1 MITPKPKPRRDTR
14 QSLVDAA
21 IAEFEAVGF
30 EGTNTNR
37 IARAA
42 GYAPQTF
49 YRHFEDK
56 TAMFLTVYEQWYR
69 DELAQLAGAQS
80 RGAAARIIVERHRG
94 TLRFRRSL
102 RQLAYNDRR
111 VAIARA
117 TSRNLQI
124 GRLAEAAPN
133 KTRAELAATLLK
145 IERLADA
152 IAEGEFVDLE
162 IDEATALLQLAEL
175 LFWIAPD

>member
-1 MITPKPKPRRDTR
+1 MSAPMPKPRRNTW
-14 QSLVDAA
+14 QNLVDAA
-21 IAEFEAVGF
+21 IAEFEATGF
-30 EGTNTNR
+30 DGTNTNR

-69 DELAQLAGAQS
+69 DELAQLAGAHS
-80 RGAAARIIVERHRG
+80 RAEAARIIVERHRA

-102 RQLAYNDRR
+102 RQLAHSDRK

-117 TSRNLQI
+117 TSRSLQI
-124 GRLAEAAPN
+124 DRLADAAPGRA
-133 KTRAELAATLLK
+133 RAELAATLLK

-152 IAEGEFVDLE
+152 IAESEFEDLGIGED
-162 IDEATALLQLAEL
+162 AALAELAHL

>member
-1 MITPKPKPRRDTR
+1 MSTPKPKPRRGTR
-14 QSLVDAA
+14 QNLIDAA

-30 EGTNTNR
+30 DGTNTNR

-80 RGAAARIIVERHRG
+80 RKDAARIIVERHRG
-94 TLRFRRSL
+94 TLMFRRSL
-102 RQLAYNDRR
+102 RQLAYGDRK
-111 VAIARA
+111 VALARA
-117 TSRNLQI
+117 MSRNVQI
-124 GRLAEAAPN
+124 GKLADAAPRR
-133 KTRAELAATLLK
+133 TRAELAATLLK

-152 IAEGEFVDLE
+152 IAEGEFDDLE
-162 IDEATALLQLAEL
+162 IGEDAALAEL
-175 LFWIAPD
+175 AQTLFWIEAD

>member
-1 MITPKPKPRRDTR
+1 MNTPKPKHNTR
-14 QSLVDAA
+14 QNLVDAA

-56 TAMFLTVYEQWYR
+56 MAMFLTVYEQWYR
-69 DELAQLAGAQS
+69 DELAQLEGAHS
-80 RGAAARIIVERHRG
+80 SAEAARIIVERHRA

-102 RQLAYNDRR
+102 RQLACSDSR
-111 VAIARA
+111 VAQARA

-124 GRLAEAAPN
+124 N
-133 KTRAELAATLLK
+133 KLDRATHNLSRAELAAALFR

-152 IAEGEFVDLE
+152 IAEGEFEDLRIGE
-162 IDEATALLQLAEL
+162 DAALEQLAQA

>member
-1 MITPKPKPRRDTR
+1 MGTPKPKRKRNTR
-14 QSLVDAA
+14 QDLVEAA
-21 IAEFEAVGF
+21 IAEFETVGF

-49 YRHFEDK
+49 YRHFDDK

-69 DELAQLAGAQS
+69 DELAQLASARS
-80 RGAAARIIVERHRG
+80 RGEAARIIVERHRA

-102 RQLAYNDRR
+102 RQLAYSDRK
-111 VAIARA
+111 VALARA

-124 GRLAEAAPN
+124 DRLAATTAGR
-133 KTRAELAATLLK
+133 TRAELAANLLK

-152 IAEGEFVDLE
+152 IAEGEFGDLQIGE
-162 IDEATALLQLAEL
+162 DAALSELAQL
-175 LFWIAPD
+175 LFWIEAD

>member
-1 MITPKPKPRRDTR
+1 MNTPKPKPRRDTR
-14 QSLVDAA
+14 QNLIDAA

-30 EGTNTNR
+30 DGTNTNR

-69 DELAQLAGAQS
+69 DELAQLAGARS
-80 RGAAARIIVERHRG
+80 RKDAARIIVGRHRA
-94 TLRFRRSL
+94 TLMFRRSL
-102 RQLAYNDRR
+102 RQLAHGDRK
-111 VAIARA
+111 VALARA
-117 TSRNLQI
+117 MSRDVQI
-124 GRLAEAAPN
+124 GKLADAAPGRP
-133 KTRAELAATLLK
+133 RAELAAMLLK

-152 IAEGEFVDLE
+152 IAEGEFEDLE
-162 IDEATALLQLAEL
+162 IGEDAALAQLAQT
-175 LFWIAPD
+175 LFWIEAD